1 MFRIWTNAPTSK
13 LLDEVSPHSRFA
25 VHQALKSPKLEIL
38 LADAKQLGDDTWLV
52 RVGVANTGWL
62 PTYITTYANKHN
74 LVLPL
79 TVDITGATPIGEG
92 SRKKL
97 GQLEGR
103 VALRMNGG
111 AMSDGTG
118 DRALAT
124 WTVKATRGT
133 TVNVVAEH
141 PRAGR
146 VTTNITLS

>member
-1 MFRIWTNAPTSK
+1 M
-13 LLDEVSPHSRFA
+13 
-25 VHQALKSPKLEIL
+25 KSPKLDIL

-62 PTYITTYANKHN
+62 PTYITTHANKQN

-79 TVDITGATPIGEG
+79 TVEISGATVVGEG
-92 SRKKL
+92 ARKQL

-124 WTVKATRGT
+124 WTVTAKRGT
-133 TVNVVAEH
+133 TVNVIAEH

-146 VTTNITLS
+146 ATASIALS